1 MGQDPIT
8 LIIRTLGE
16 LFIFILLMR
25 FLLQLARAD
34 YYNPISQSI
43 VRLTQPVLAPLQKI
57 LPKAGR
63 MDLSPLVVAL
73 LVKLGTFAA
82 LIMMA
87 GGNVQADVVSLLIY
101 AVVGLLDSILN
112 IYFWA
117 VIGSV
122 IISWVAPGS
131 FHPAPQLIGQIT
143 EPLFKLAQK
152 VIPPIGGLDL
162 SPILIF
168 LTIQIIQS
176 QLARLVM

>member
-1 MGQDPIT
+1 MGQDPII

-43 VRLTQPVLAPLQKI
+43 VRLTQPMLAPLQKI

-63 MDLSPLVVAL
+63 MDLSPLAVAL
-73 LVKLGTFAA
+73 IVKLGIFAA

-87 GGNVQADVVSLLIY
+87 GGNVQADIVSLVIY

-131 FHPAPQLIGQIT
+131 YHPAPQLIGQIT

-152 VIPPIGGLDL
+152 VIPPLGGLDL

>member
-43 VRLTQPVLAPLQKI
+43 VRLTQPVLAPLQKL

-73 LVKLGTFAA
+73 LVKLGIFTA

-87 GGNVQADVVSLLIY
+87 EGNVQADMASLVIY

-131 FHPAPQLIGQIT
+131 YHPAPQLIGQIT

-152 VIPPIGGLDL
+152 VIPPLGGLDL